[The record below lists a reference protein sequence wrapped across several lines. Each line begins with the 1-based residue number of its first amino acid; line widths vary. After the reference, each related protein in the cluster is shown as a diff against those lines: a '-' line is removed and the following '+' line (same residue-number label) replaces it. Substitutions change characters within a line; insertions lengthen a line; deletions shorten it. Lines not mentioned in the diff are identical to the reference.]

1 MSSSDRTFLC
11 AGAAHWDIIA
21 RASVEV
27 GPGGDVPGQVIRR
40 PGGVAANVAMG
51 LARRHFSVRLCAI
64 VGQDDAGTSLARE
77 MMATGVNC
85 DALLVQSEATNTY
98 VAIED
103 KDGELIAAVAEN
115 PDWQEAAGRF
125 VDQAESALSGCSDLF
140 VDATLPKD
148 IILKLA
154 TLAADRGIGIIA
166 NPVSP
171 VKATRLDV
179 LMRREFDV
187 CIVANLAEANAL
199 TGSSMR
205 DALSAAKM
213 LIDRGAGAALVTNGI
228 ESSALVTTTDAVT
241 AMPSIVHGTRS
252 VTGAGDALLAAFLA
266 EHDRYA
272 VPDTT
277 LRAAIN
283 AATTHMKAT

>member
-40 PGGVAANVAMG
+40 PGGVAANVAVG

-77 MMATGVNC
+77 MRATGVNC

-115 PDWQEAAGRF
+115 PDW
-125 VDQAESALSGCSDLF
+125 
-140 VDATLPKD
+140 
-148 IILKLA
+148 
-154 TLAADRGIGIIA
+154 
-166 NPVSP
+166 
-171 VKATRLDV
+171 
-179 LMRREFDV
+179 
-187 CIVANLAEANAL
+187 
-199 TGSSMR
+199 
-205 DALSAAKM
+205 
-213 LIDRGAGAALVTNGI
+213 
-228 ESSALVTTTDAVT
+228 
-241 AMPSIVHGTRS
+241 
-252 VTGAGDALLAAFLA
+252 
-266 EHDRYA
+266 
-272 VPDTT
+272 
-277 LRAAIN
+277 
-283 AATTHMKAT
+283 